1 MAGSS
6 DSSGNWLMTYADFI
20 TLMMIFFI
28 VLYTFT
34 PGVEQS
40 KFEAI
45 IGAFQGKRGILRYD
59 SVFSDEQLD
68 IEIQRAKNWEQF
80 EKFIQQEELSEQ
92 VQVDLMSDGIRI
104 TLGESVTF
112 DTYSADLKQSAVV
125 ILKKIGKNLKS
136 YTAEDLEEIEVQGH
150 TDNRPVKANA
160 TLYKSNWELGAAR
173 ATSVL
178 NFFVDNTQIE
188 GKYLK
193 ASTYG
198 PYRPRVENNTEE
210 GLQRNRRVEIYIRY
224 KDPKDERNPEEI
236 HDEESKES
244 KPIELNNGKQK
255 REN

>member
-45 IGAFQGKRGILRYD
+45 IGAFQGKQGVLRYD

-68 IEIQRAKNWEQF
+68 IEIQRAKNWEMF
-80 EKFIQQEELSEQ
+80 EQYIQQENLSDE
-92 VQVDLMSDGIRI
+92 VQLDLMSDGIRI

-112 DTYSADLKQSAVV
+112 GTYSAELKQSAKE

-136 YTAEDLEEIEVQGH
+136 YTAEDLEEIEIQGH
-150 TDNRPVKANA
+150 TDNRPVKPSA

-178 NFFVDNTQIE
+178 DFFVDNTHIE
-188 GKYLK
+188 GEYLK

-198 PYRPRVENNTEE
+198 PYRPRVENETEK
-210 GLQRNRRVEIYIRY
+210 GMQRNRRVEIYIRY
-224 KDPKDERNPEEI
+224 KDPEDERNPEKVQ
-236 HDEESKES
+236 KEPEKS
-244 KPIELNNGKQK
+244 KPIELNDGN
-255 REN
+255 RTSEN

>member
-6 DSSGNWLMTYADFI
+6 DGSGSWLMTYADFI

-34 PGVEQS
+34 PGVEKS

-45 IGAFQGKRGILRYD
+45 IGAFQGKRGVLRYD

-68 IEIQRAKNWEQF
+68 IEVQRAKNWEKF
-80 EKFIQQEELSEQ
+80 EQYIEDEELSEE
-92 VQVDLMSDGIRI
+92 VQVDLMSNGIRI

-112 DTYSADLKQSAVV
+112 DTYSA
-125 ILKKIGKNLKS
+125 ILKERAQEILNKIGKNLKS
-136 YTAEDLEEIEVQGH
+136 YTAEDLKEIEISGH

-160 TLYKSNWELGAAR
+160 TRYKSNWELGAAR

-178 NFFVDNTQIE
+178 EFFVDNTKIE
-188 GKYLK
+188 AKYLK

-198 PYRPRVENNTEE
+198 PHRPRADNELAK
-210 GLQRNRRVEIYIRY
+210 GRLRNRRVEIYIRY
-224 KDPKDERNPEEI
+224 KDPNTETRKSEELRKK
-236 HDEESKES
+236 SKEPKS
-244 KPIELNNGKQK
+244 IDIDGTRGTK
-255 REN
+255 